1 MIVALAP
8 PTPLAPTRPALA
20 GFAVAGV
27 ILVALDVASP
37 AAAITETISS
47 HADSAARTAFV
58 VALLASCA
66 GVAVALAG
74 AWRQVVAGRATDMAL
89 LTLWPI
95 GIGIASVFDQNTGSW
110 TGMVHNVAV
119 GTAIVGV
126 HIAAARTR
134 SRPLLVLVACGI
146 ATMTTVLVLIAMHVG
161 GVPGVPVGVAERVLV
176 VISVVLVIG
185 ALRARRIGLAPAPS
199 PAPCRG
205 GPISRTRRCS
215 PSRTPRSGR

>member
-1 MIVALAP
+1 MTAMLAP
-8 PTPLAPTRPALA
+8 HAPLAPAHPALA

-47 HADSAARTAFV
+47 HADTAARTAFV

-66 GVAVALAG
+66 GVALALAG

-95 GIGIASVFDQNTGSW
+95 GIGIASVFDQNTHSW

-126 HIAAARTR
+126 HLAAARTR
-134 SRPLLVLVACGI
+134 SRPLTLLVAGGI
-146 ATMTTVLVLIAMHVG
+146 ATMTTLLVLIAMHVG

-176 VISVVLVIG
+176 VISVALVIG
-185 ALRARRIGLAPAPS
+185 ALRARR
-199 PAPCRG
+199 
-205 GPISRTRRCS
+205 
-215 PSRTPRSGR
+215 RSAAHPTSAELLVS